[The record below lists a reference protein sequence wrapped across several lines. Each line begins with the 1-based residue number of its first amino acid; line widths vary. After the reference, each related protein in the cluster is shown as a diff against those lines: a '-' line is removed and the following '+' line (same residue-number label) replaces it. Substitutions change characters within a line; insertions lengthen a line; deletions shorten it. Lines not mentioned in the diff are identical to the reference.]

1 MPEPLLH
8 FPVLGLPLDQ
18 LLLLF
23 LQELGNANRSR
34 HTITNY
40 RADIGRF
47 IRHVGPQMPA
57 ANLSRTAV
65 QNYLS
70 TLNEKAPATRA
81 RHQASLRA
89 FLRWCHAQGHSE
101 RDAGQHLTSV
111 RVPQPYPRA
120 LDDSVIARVLD
131 AIPADNL
138 RDRLLFTLVAESGMR
153 ISEALGIYY
162 EDLDLAPD
170 DEKIAIQGKGGRSRT
185 VMLYAA
191 PQSMTLLRRY
201 LSASRIASGPLF
213 RAQWRQGARISLGA
227 RGSRDAVRASPTRA
241 GSPSSAART
250 SASRAGAISR
260 RGAAMP
266 LHYRTAHHNWKQFC
280 ESAGVEAD
288 IHALRHS
295 YATTL
300 VNSGVRL
307 EVVRRLL
314 GHKSMQTTLRYAEVN
329 DQTVKAELRQHMRG
343 KRFN

>member
-1 MPEPLLH
+1 
-8 FPVLGLPLDQ
+8 
-18 LLLLF
+18 
-23 LQELGNANRSR
+23 
-34 HTITNY
+34 
-40 RADIGRF
+40 
-47 IRHVGPQMPA
+47 
-57 ANLSRTAV
+57 
-65 QNYLS
+65 
-70 TLNEKAPATRA
+70 
-81 RHQASLRA
+81 
-89 FLRWCHAQGHSE
+89 
-101 RDAGQHLTSV
+101 
-111 RVPQPYPRA
+111 VPQPYPRA
-120 LDDSVIARVLD
+120 LDDSLIARVLD

-153 ISEALGIYY
+153 ISEALGIFY
-162 EDLDLAPD
+162 EDLDLSPD

-213 RAQWRQGARISLGA
+213 RAQWRQGARPSMHA
-227 RGSRDAVRASPTRA
+227 RATI
-241 GSPSSAART
+241 RT
-250 SASRAGAISR
+250 SATRTSATRTSATRTSATRTSATRTSAMGIGR

-266 LHYRTAHHNWKQFC
+266 LHYRTAHHNWKTFC
-280 ESAGVEAD
+280 LAAGVEAD

-329 DQTVKAELRQHMRG
+329 DQTVKTELRQHMRG
-343 KRFN
+343 KRFS

>member
-8 FPVLGLPLDQ
+8 FPVLGLPLEE
-18 LLLLF
+18 LLSLF

-70 TLNEKAPATRA
+70 TLGEKAPATRA
-81 RHQASLRA
+81 RHQSSLRA
-89 FLRWCHAQGHSE
+89 FLRWCHAQGHAE

-120 LDDSVIARVLD
+120 LDDSLIARVLD
-131 AIPADNL
+131 AIPIDNL

-153 ISEALGIYY
+153 ISEALGIFY
-162 EDLDLAPD
+162 EDLDLSPD

-213 RAQWRQGARISLGA
+213 RAQWRQGARPSLHA
-227 RGSRDAVRASPTRA
+227 RAVIRTSANRTNATRA
-241 GSPSSAART
+241 GAM
-250 SASRAGAISR
+250 GIGR

-266 LHYRTAHHNWKQFC
+266 LHYRTAHHNWKAFC
-280 ESAGVEAD
+280 VAAGVEAD

-329 DQTVKAELRQHMRG
+329 DQTVKTELRQHMRG